1 MTDTAYRAL
10 EAKFRKIA
18 SLDGAMAVL
27 HWDSATM
34 MPAGGAETRAE
45 QLATLAEIRHQA
57 MTDPAIP
64 DLAAAAAN
72 AVDVADGWR
81 HGNLREALRQWRHA
95 NALPPDLVVRRSKA
109 NSACEMA
116 WRSARGNNDFTAVAP
131 LLETVTAIAV
141 EVAAAKASALGL
153 APYDALLDSYD
164 PDLRGVEVDRL
175 FADLKNFLPGFL
187 DRVLAEQAKAPAAI
201 VPPGPFD
208 QADQRALAERL
219 LDALGFDRRHGRL
232 DVSHHPFTG
241 GVPADVRITTRYDET
256 NFTRSLMA
264 VIHETGHA
272 LYEMGLPAEWREQPV
287 GGARGMTMHESQ
299 SLLME
304 MHACR
309 SLEFLGYLAPHAR
322 AAFAGTG
329 AAWEIANLK
338 RVYLKVERGLIRVD
352 ADEVTYPLHV
362 ILRYDL
368 ERALLAGSLKVAEL
382 PQAWREGLRRLVGVA
397 PPDDKDGCLQDIHWY
412 GGDFGYFPTYTLGAL
427 AAAQLFAAAQRA
439 VPDVPAA
446 IGAGRFAPL
455 VSWLRAN
462 VHGVGSRLSTQEI
475 LAAATGAPLGTEAF
489 KRHLNA
495 RYLGE

>member
-1 MTDTAYRAL
+1 MTATAYRAL

-64 DLAAAAAN
+64 DLAAAAAS
-72 AVDVADGWR
+72 AIDVADGWR

-116 WRSARGNNDFTAVAP
+116 WRSARGNNDFKAVAP
-131 LLETVTAIAV
+131 LLETVIAIAV
-141 EVAAAKASALGL
+141 EVAAAKAAALGL

-164 PDLRGVEVDRL
+164 PDLRGAEVDRL

-187 DRVLAEQAKAPAAI
+187 DRVLAGQTKAPAAI
-201 VPPGPFD
+201 VPAGPFR

-219 LDALGFDRRHGRL
+219 LDALGFDRHHGRL

-241 GVPADVRITTRYDET
+241 GVPADVRITTRYDES

-287 GGARGMTMHESQ
+287 GSARGMTMHESQ

-309 SLEFLGYLAPHAR
+309 SIEFLSYLAPHAR

-368 ERALLAGSLKVAEL
+368 ERALLAGSLMVADL
-382 PQAWREGLRRLVGVA
+382 PQAWREGLGRLVGVV

-427 AAAQLFAAAQRA
+427 AAAQLYAAAKRA
-439 VPDVPAA
+439 VPEIPAA
-446 IGAGRFAPL
+446 IGAGRFVPL
-455 VSWLRAN
+455 VGWLRAN

-489 KRHLNA
+489 KRHLTA